1 MSDSNSKPEQSAD
14 TGNGNSQSGS
24 PDKKAPQNAMPRL
37 GPLDTFILGLM
48 FFSLITLF
56 DSRSADDPEI
66 PYSQFKQ
73 ELREGLVTSV
83 EIRGD
88 RIEGDYRNQQA
99 ETTGFST
106 TFPPFDD
113 VDLFPLLEQQDV
125 VVVVRSAEQSTWT
138 LILINL
144 LPWMLI
150 IGIFLMTSRAMRGG
164 AGGSL
169 GGGSLFSF
177 TKSRARRSETKD
189 IKVNYDDIA
198 GLTHAKQD
206 LSEIIDFLKQP
217 DKYLQIGAHIPKGI
231 LTIGPPG
238 TGKTLLAKAT
248 AAEAGVPF
256 FSITGSE
263 FVEMF
268 VGVGASRVRD
278 MFQEARKVA
287 PALIFIDEIDSVGRA
302 RSNVGVGND
311 EREQTL
317 NQILAEMDGFSADE
331 AVVVIAAT
339 NRPDI
344 LDSALTRPGRFDRK
358 VVLDLPQRD
367 ARLAILQVHA
377 RKVALADK
385 VDLESIAAG
394 TIGFSG
400 ADLANL
406 INEAALLAAREGK
419 TQVHDSDLE
428 KARDKVVLGE
438 KRESVLT
445 EAERQRTADHEAGHA
460 LTAYFMP
467 NADALRKVSIVPRGL
482 AMGFT
487 EQTPEEDK
495 MSYSQHYLE
504 DRIAIML
511 GGRCAEKL
519 VFDEFS
525 SGAANDLRQATDLA
539 RHMVTEWGMN
549 EKLGALSYHHPEQS
563 HPNQEFVLQKD
574 YSEHTAELIDAE
586 VRKLISDNEQRTLET
601 LTAHRSELD
610 KIAAALMEQE
620 SLDDSE
626 VTNLVAL

>member
-1 MSDSNSKPEQSAD
+1 M
-14 TGNGNSQSGS
+14 
-24 PDKKAPQNAMPRL
+24 
-37 GPLDTFILGLM
+37 
-48 FFSLITLF
+48 
-56 DSRSADDPEI
+56 
-66 PYSQFKQ
+66 
-73 ELREGLVTSV
+73 
-83 EIRGD
+83 
-88 RIEGDYRNQQA
+88 
-99 ETTGFST
+99 
-106 TFPPFDD
+106 
-113 VDLFPLLEQQDV
+113 
-125 VVVVRSAEQSTWT
+125 
-138 LILINL
+138 
-144 LPWMLI
+144 
-150 IGIFLMTSRAMRGG
+150 
-164 AGGSL
+164 
-169 GGGSLFSF
+169 
-177 TKSRARRSETKD
+177 
-189 IKVNYDDIA
+189 
-198 GLTHAKQD
+198 
-206 LSEIIDFLKQP
+206 
-217 DKYLQIGAHIPKGI
+217 
-231 LTIGPPG
+231 IGPPG

-302 RSNVGVGND
+302 RSNVGIGND

-344 LDSALTRPGRFDRK
+344 LDTALTRPGRFDRK

-367 ARLAILQVHA
+367 ARLDILKVHA
-377 RKVALADK
+377 RKVALADN
-385 VDLESIAAG
+385 VDLETIAAG

-419 TQVHDSDLE
+419 TIVENSDLE
-428 KARDKVVLGE
+428 RARDKVVLGE
-438 KRESVLT
+438 MRESVLT
-445 EAERQRTADHEAGHA
+445 DVERERTAYHEAGHA

-467 NADALRKVSIVPRGL
+467 HADALRKVSIVPRGL

-487 EQTPEEDK
+487 EQTPKEDK
-495 MSYSQHYLE
+495 MSYGQHYLE

-519 VFDEFS
+519 VYDEVS
-525 SGAANDLRQATDLA
+525 SGAANDLQQATKLA

-549 EKLGALSYHHPEQS
+549 ENLGALSFQHPEQS
-563 HPNQEFVLQKD
+563 YPNQEFMLHKD
-574 YSEHTAELIDAE
+574 YSEHTAELIDEE

-601 LTAHRSELD
+601 LKAHRQELD
-610 KIAAALMEQE
+610 RIAAALIERE
-620 SLDDSE
+620 SLSDSD
-626 VTNLVAL
+626 VAAIVGEPRSTGA

>member
-1 MSDSNSKPEQSAD
+1 MSPQQDAEQP
-14 TGNGNSQSGS
+14 TPGNDPGKQG
-24 PDKKAPQNAMPRL
+24 PGEKGQQGPQHRL
-37 GPLDTFILGLM
+37 GPVDTFIFGLLL
-48 FFSLITLF
+48 FSLLNLLNF
-56 DSRSADDPEI
+56 DQSENPEI

-73 ELREGLVTSV
+73 ELRQDLVADI

-88 RIEGDYRNQQA
+88 RISGNYRSSRGEA
-99 ETTGFST
+99 TGFTT
-106 TFPPFDD
+106 TFPPLEDS
-113 VDLFPLLEQQDV
+113 DLFPLLEERNV
-125 VVVVRSAEQSTWT
+125 TVRVRSAEQSIWT
-138 LILINL
+138 LLLINL
-144 LPWMLI
+144 LPWLLL
-150 IGIFLMTSRAMRGG
+150 IGIFMMAGRALRGK

-169 GGGSLFSF
+169 PGGGMFSF
-177 TKSRARRSETKD
+177 TKSRARLSQTAD
-189 IKVNYDDIA
+189 IKVSYDDIA
-198 GLTHAKQD
+198 GLKHAKQD
-206 LSEIIDFLKQP
+206 LSEIIDFLKHP
-217 DKYLQIGAHIPKGI
+217 DKYLAIGAHIPKGI
-231 LTIGPPG
+231 LMIGPPG

-278 MFQEARKVA
+278 MFAEARKVA

-302 RSNVGVGND
+302 RSNVGIGND

-331 AVVVIAAT
+331 AVVVMAAT

-367 ARLAILQVHA
+367 ARLDILKVHA
-377 RKVALADK
+377 RKVALADGA
-385 VDLESIAAG
+385 DLEHVAAG

-419 TQVHDSDLE
+419 TQVDDSDLD

-438 KRESVLT
+438 KRESVLN
-445 EAERQRTADHEAGHA
+445 EAERKRTAYHEAGHA
-460 LTAYFMP
+460 LTAFYMP

-482 AMGFT
+482 ALGFT
-487 EQTPEEDK
+487 EQTPKEDK
-495 MSYSQHYLE
+495 MSYGQHYLE

-519 VFDEFS
+519 VFDEVS
-525 SGAANDLRQATDLA
+525 SGAANDLQQATELA

-549 EKLGALSYHHPEQS
+549 ENLGALSFHHPEQS
-563 HPNQEFVLQKD
+563 YPNQEFQLHKD

-586 VRKLISDNEQRTLET
+586 VTSLISKNEQRTLDT
-601 LTAHRSELD
+601 LQQHREGLD
-610 KIAAALMEQE
+610 KIAEALMQQE
-620 SLDDSE
+620 SLSDTD
-626 VTNLVAL
+626 VALLLEGAS